1 MINLALASAHAPT
14 VKMRSSPHAQQQLG
28 PDLKQ
33 TDISEG
39 VLSGLDDWSDKK
51 ECYTVRDKQEES
63 GRAANRTLSFV
74 WM

>member
-1 MINLALASAHAPT
+1 M
-14 VKMRSSPHAQQQLG
+14 KSSPHAQR
-28 PDLKQ
+28 KTQ
-33 TDISEG
+33 TRSQADTSEG
-39 VLSGLDDWSDKK
+39 VLRGLDDWSDKK

>member
-1 MINLALASAHAPT
+1 MHNDKP
-14 VKMRSSPHAQQQLG
+14 G

-33 TDISEG
+33 TDTSEG
-39 VLSGLDDWSDKK
+39 VLRGLDDWSDKK